1 MAKSKIELAFIDI
14 DSIKP
19 NPEQPRERIS
29 KEDLRQLAES
39 IKVADVVQP
48 ILVRKHGKGYQ
59 IIAGERRWRAAQII
73 GQKRIP
79 AIVKELDD
87 DRLLVESLIENLHR
101 VDLEDVERENAI
113 HDLWKAKLF
122 KSTAD
127 LAKAIGITKDKI
139 EDDLDAWQLRHKE
152 RLPETVSTRVIRG
165 TQGLEPSER
174 KAIIE
179 RVELGEIKAKDVDT
193 AAKVVRRGPE
203 PIRRELLKR
212 KSPITPRM
220 AETIV
225 EKVPSEKEQEIVLK
239 EAKQYRLTEDEVQDR
254 VRDITRARERG
265 ITPTVERVTIVQGQ
279 WLFDRIRKPVD
290 ELLTINIDSHTELT
304 EEQKRQVSRLL
315 KNLQT
320 RITQWLQH
328 LEAIK
333 AIDG

>member
-1 MAKSKIELAFIDI
+1 LAKSKIELAFIDI

-29 KEDLRQLAES
+29 KEGLRELAES
-39 IKVADVVQP
+39 IKVADIVQP

-59 IIAGERRWRAAQII
+59 IIAGERRWKAAQIV

-87 DRLLVESLIENLHR
+87 NRLLVESLIENLHR

-113 HDLWKAKLF
+113 HDLLKTKLF
-122 KSTAD
+122 KSTTD

-139 EDDLDAWQLRHKE
+139 EEDLDAWQLRHKE

-174 KAIIE
+174 RAIIQ

-193 AAKVVRRGPE
+193 AAKVVRKASE
-203 PIRRELLKR
+203 PIRRELLKP

-254 VRDITRARERG
+254 VRDIARAREKG
-265 ITPTVERVTIVQGQ
+265 IEPVVERVTVVQGQ
-279 WLFDRIRKPVD
+279 WLYDRLRRSAE
-290 ELLTINIDSHTELT
+290 ELLTVNIDAHTELT
-304 EEQKRQVSRLL
+304 ERQKRELVKLL
-315 KNLQT
+315 KSVQGRLN
-320 RITQWLQH
+320 QWLQR
-328 LEAIK
+328 LEAVK
-333 AIDG
+333 VIDT